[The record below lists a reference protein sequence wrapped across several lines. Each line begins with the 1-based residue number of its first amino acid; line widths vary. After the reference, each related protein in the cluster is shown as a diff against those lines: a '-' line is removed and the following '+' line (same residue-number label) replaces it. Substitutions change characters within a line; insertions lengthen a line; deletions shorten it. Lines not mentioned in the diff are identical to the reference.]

1 MRGNDDKAAE
11 PETRGRPVGRCRFGA
26 LQGFMPE
33 ELVAE
38 TEGFTP
44 VPAKGRHRHTTST
57 ASPSTVRSSRVRFA
71 FGESNSD
78 PRSCDH
84 HGSSAEAFG
93 VMHLEPNTTV
103 RGPETVEFDARS
115 SQSAQAGGRDS
126 TVL

>member
-1 MRGNDDKAAE
+1 MPGDDHNAAA
-11 PETRGRPVGRCRFGA
+11 TANRAKPVGRCRFGA

-33 ELVAE
+33 DIVAA
-38 TEGFTP
+38 TERFTP